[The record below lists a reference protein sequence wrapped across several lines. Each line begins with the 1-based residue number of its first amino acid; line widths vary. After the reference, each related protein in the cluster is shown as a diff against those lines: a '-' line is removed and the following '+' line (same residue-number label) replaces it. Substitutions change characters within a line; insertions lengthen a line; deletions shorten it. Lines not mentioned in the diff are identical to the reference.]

1 LYRAFI
7 LSFIYLS
14 KFFTFWIQYTMP
26 ERVQKILS
34 KWGIASRRQAEQ
46 MILEG
51 RVRLNGTVVD
61 LGQKADLQFDR
72 IEVDGQPIQARDR
85 PQPIYLLLHKPAGIV
100 STCDDPHDRRTV
112 LQLLPQGLRQGQG
125 LHPIG
130 RLDLESTGALLL
142 TNDGEL
148 THYLTHP
155 RHHIAK
161 TYEVWVDGEM
171 SSSLLR
177 QWREGVMLDNRKT
190 LPAAVD
196 VLRRTLSSTLLRVV
210 LREGRNRQIRRIA
223 EQLGHSVIQLHRTAI
238 GEIQLGS
245 DRSSGRPALS
255 PGQHRLLEDF
265 EVRLLTQGMNLPLER
280 LPAQMKEQRR

>member
-1 LYRAFI
+1 
-7 LSFIYLS
+7 
-14 KFFTFWIQYTMP
+14 M
-26 ERVQKILS
+26 QKILS